1 MNMKYGFGAAVAL
14 ALAVGSAG
22 YASAQDASQTVLVPS
37 PKVHKGQAARNSAP
51 LRNRPLTVAAPVPAP
66 APAPGITSPLGLI
79 TAPIGL
85 AGNLVTAPLGGL
97 SQAFGFGGIGG
108 ASRPLPIVARYA
120 DAGPVTDSISE
131 GWAQPVPVSANGP
144 VYKLEDVKNNG
155 LVSPFNVIAAP
166 ITAATTIAAAPVN
179 AVGAVLGAPPAPAP
193 VF

>member
-1 MNMKYGFGAAVAL
+1 MNMKLGFGATLAVAL
-14 ALAVGSAG
+14 VAGSVG
-22 YASAQDASQTVLVPS
+22 YANAQDASQTVVVPS

-51 LRNRPLTVAAPVPAP
+51 LRARTLTVAAPAP
-66 APAPGITSPLGLI
+66 APAPGPVASPLGLI
-79 TAPIGL
+79 TAPVGL
-85 AGNLVTAPLGGL
+85 AGNLITAPLGGL

-108 ASRPLPIVARYA
+108 AARPLPIVARYA

-166 ITAATTIAAAPVN
+166 ITAATTVAAAPFN
-179 AVGAVLGAPPAPAP
+179 AVGSVLGAPPAPAP